1 MSDYLS
7 DLSALTGPQ
16 LVRAFLSEIDKPRTT
31 PAERAAFFDFKARVF
46 AALAERNGDPEAFK
60 AAERAR
66 AHRDRILS
74 EIATGETL
82 SGGDF

>member
-1 MSDYLS
+1 MSDNRP
-7 DLSALTGPQ
+7 DLSTLTGPQ
-16 LVRAFLSEIDKPRTT
+16 LVRTFLAEIDKPRTT

-66 AHRDRILS
+66 ADRDRILAGLAAD
-74 EIATGETL
+74 EARN
-82 SGGDF
+82 GGAL

>member
-1 MSDYLS
+1 MSDYPS

-16 LVRAFLSEIDKPRTT
+16 LVRAFLAEIDKPRTT

-46 AALAERNGDPEAFK
+46 AALAERNNDPEAFQ

-74 EIATGETL
+74 GVAADEARN
-82 SGGDF
+82 GGDL

>member
-1 MSDYLS
+1 MSENRP
-7 DLSALTGPQ
+7 DLSTLTGPQ
-16 LVRAFLSEIDKPRTT
+16 LVRAFLAEIGKPRTT

-46 AALAERNGDPEAFK
+46 GALAERGGDPDAAT

-66 AHRDRILS
+66 ADRDRILS

-82 SGGDF
+82 SGGGL